1 MKNLVITGASRGIGK
16 AIALEFANRNFNIIF
31 CSRDKEKC
39 EALLKELKAVSPK
52 GLFLY
57 KTADMSIKDE
67 VLAFAAFVKS
77 HFTTIDV
84 LVNNA
89 GVYLPGLVHDAAEN
103 VLEKTIE
110 TNLYSAFYTTR
121 ALVPMML
128 AQKSGHIFNMSSIAG
143 LQAYKNGGSYT
154 VSKYALQGFN
164 DALRDELKESHIRVT
179 SINPGA
185 VLTDSWAGVDLPTE
199 RFMDAADIGKT
210 IYDIYCLSDRTVV
223 EKIVLRPQF
232 GDI

>member
-16 AIALEFANRNFNIIF
+16 AIALEFAHRDFNIIF
-31 CSRDKEKC
+31 CSRDQEKC
-39 EALLKELKAVSPK
+39 EALLIDLKAISPSAT
-52 GLFLY
+52 FLY
-57 KTADMSIKDE
+57 KTTDMSIKEE
-67 VLAFAAFVKS
+67 VLAFTTFVKS
-77 HFTTIDV
+77 HFKNIDV

-89 GVYLPGLVHDAAEN
+89 GIYLPGLISNAAEN
-103 VLEKTIE
+103 ILEKTIE

-121 ALVPMML
+121 EIVPLML
-128 AQKSGHIFNMSSIAG
+128 AQKQGHIFNVSSIAG

-164 DALRDELKESHIRVT
+164 DALRDELKESKIRVT

-185 VLTDSWAGVDLPTE
+185 VLTDSWAGVDLPAE

-223 EKIVLRPQF
+223 EKIILRPQL